1 MKKIFYFLIYAVYFA
16 MPIESISFF
25 DRQSIVKIIVTILF
39 FVSVFYIKRIKIS
52 VVSNTLIKLF
62 ALYFYLAALS
72 LLWSIDK
79 DITMF
84 YSFGTLFPIMILC
97 VILYYAIQTV
107 ENIQNIFKAYVL
119 GCFVISISIM
129 YTFTNNSSFAYN
141 FNLNQ
146 ERLTVFGQ
154 DQNELSYLLSFG
166 IVSIIYIINFM
177 VNKRVIKIMY
187 LSLGYI
193 FALIIMLTGSRT
205 GFINII
211 VICLLIVIMNYKHY
225 KNNFYVPILFA
236 AALLMFYY
244 LPEHISGRLLETV
257 DEIQN
262 KKLTGRVD
270 IWTYGLMAFNENG
283 SYLLGTGFKTFRKLL
298 ETTYNISV
306 APHNTYLST
315 LVELGIIGL
324 SLYLMIIIYLIKKVF
339 YLCKN
344 YSIFYIMLIL
354 PLLIS
359 MFTLGIETRR
369 WIFMVGILI
378 VRISDILQNKNREIV
393 SCKMYLK

>member
-1 MKKIFYFLIYAVYFA
+1 
-16 MPIESISFF
+16 
-25 DRQSIVKIIVTILF
+25 
-39 FVSVFYIKRIKIS
+39 
-52 VVSNTLIKLF
+52 
-62 ALYFYLAALS
+62 
-72 LLWSIDK
+72 
-79 DITMF
+79 
-84 YSFGTLFPIMILC
+84 MILC

-146 ERLTVFGQ
+146 ERLTFFGQ